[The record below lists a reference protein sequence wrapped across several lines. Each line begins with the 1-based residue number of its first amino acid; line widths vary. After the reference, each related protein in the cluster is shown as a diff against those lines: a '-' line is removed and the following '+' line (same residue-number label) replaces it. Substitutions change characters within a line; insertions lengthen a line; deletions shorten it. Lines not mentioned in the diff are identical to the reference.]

1 MSMLDK
7 FLLYLQVELNY
18 SARTIRAYGD
28 DLRQF
33 FLFCN
38 LDPETVNYSTVSQR
52 QIRTWLASLLSNSL
66 SPRSVNR
73 KLSALRRFYNFLL
86 SRKVVTSN
94 PLAEISGPKITQ
106 KLPSF
111 ITKDEASK
119 LLDGIEYSDDFVG
132 MRDLTILSLFY
143 FTGVRV
149 SEMTSLRVT
158 DVDFDSQTVRVLG
171 KGSKERLLPIHPS
184 LIPLLTEYIAQR
196 NTFIRANQT
205 PFLIVSNKGNKPY
218 PEMVYRIVRSHLS
231 MVTTLEKKSP
241 HVLRHTFAT
250 HLLDEGA
257 DINAI
262 KELLGHS
269 NLATTQIYTH
279 TGVDKLKKAYKQAH
293 PRA

>member
-52 QIRTWLASLLSNSL
+52 QIRTWLASLLSNRL
-66 SPRSVNR
+66 SPRTVNR

-119 LLDGIEYSDDFVG
+119 LLDGIEYSGDFVG

-158 DVDFDSQTVRVLG
+158 DVDFDSQTVRVFG

-196 NTFIRANQT
+196 NTFIQANQT
-205 PFLIVSNKGNKPY
+205 PFLIVSNKGDKPY
-218 PEMVYRIVRSHLS
+218 PEMVYRIVRRHLS